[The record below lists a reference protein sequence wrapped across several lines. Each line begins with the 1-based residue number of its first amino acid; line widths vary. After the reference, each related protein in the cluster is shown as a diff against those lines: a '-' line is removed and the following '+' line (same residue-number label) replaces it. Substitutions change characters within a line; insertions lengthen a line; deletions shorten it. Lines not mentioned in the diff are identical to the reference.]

1 MTPESRNTII
11 AMILALLIGL
21 FLGILIA
28 KTYLIPAPVLH
39 FDCPDTSD
47 FFIKKDLI
55 NPSANGFDYNTT
67 PTTALRVENINTI
80 KE

>member
-39 FDCPDTSD
+39 FDCPDTGD

-55 NPSANGFDYNTT
+55 NPSKSGFYNITT
-67 PTTALRVENINTI
+67 EATFQVENINTI